1 MTIPNLALVEKM
13 LHESPFRHSLSPALS
28 SSRICKNAIVYAGE
42 RQYVDTAKNDRHW
55 RTLPVMIG
63 NRSNELGSE
72 KEKLDVNTAY
82 KYVHCPET
90 GTSRRDFHLKS
101 A

>member
-1 MTIPNLALVEKM
+1 M
-13 LHESPFRHSLSPALS
+13 
-28 SSRICKNAIVYAGE
+28 
-42 RQYVDTAKNDRHW
+42 DTAKNDRHW
-55 RTLPVMIG
+55 RTLPVMIE

-90 GTSRRDFHLKS
+90 GTSRRAFHLKS